1 MLTASAVLVLAL
13 SCARRVSPDVLP
25 SVAHLEGH
33 WSPLAIHDNVTQ
45 EAFEPRSS
53 DDAEQI
59 ASRLICCGQNSD
71 LGLLHAPC
79 HPATTRIRAR
89 IV

>member
-1 MLTASAVLVLAL
+1 MLTASAAPVLAL

-25 SVAHLEGH
+25 SVAHVESPR
-33 WSPLAIHDNVTQ
+33 SPLTIHDNVTQ
-45 EAFEPRSS
+45 EEFEPQSS

-71 LGLLHAPC
+71 LGLLHARC